1 MVLLELSR
9 GFARAE
15 PWIPGFR
22 GREKKNI
29 ILSVMVQKI
38 LENIFVE
45 VFLVVTSRK
54 TRETLHAKYGL
65 EFLNFTESDKTILF
79 NYVVRHK

>member
-1 MVLLELSR
+1 MDPRVQR
-9 GFARAE
+9 PR
-15 PWIPGFR
+15 
-22 GREKKNI
+22 KKNI

-45 VFLVVTSRK
+45 VFLVMVTSRK

>member
-1 MVLLELSR
+1 MDPRVQR
-9 GFARAE
+9 PR
-15 PWIPGFR
+15 
-22 GREKKNI
+22 KKNYNI

-54 TRETLHAKYGL
+54 TRETLHAKSGL
-65 EFLNFTESDKTILF
+65 EFLNFTESNKIILF